1 MTTHLWPL
9 AAPHD
14 TGNGVGADALLA
26 ALDALDTGVLVCDA
40 RGRLLVCNHAA
51 RRELDVGGLLRVGHD
66 AMLDVAGGAGLLALR
81 RAVHGAAFD
90 HSHQL
95 VALRHAEQC
104 LLLAVQPLRT
114 NDGGPPHALLLTGR
128 RGLCPSLALQ
138 HLGRL
143 YALTPAEVSVL
154 GGLLDGVRI
163 SDMARARKVKLST
176 VRTQVA
182 ALRAK
187 LGVQRMDDIT
197 RLVAELPPMLGALG
211 RQDAQ
216 PAAPRGLAGLSASV
230 SSGAGQRQ

>member
-1 MTTHLWPL
+1 MTTQAWPM

-14 TGNGVGADALLA
+14 AGAGVGADALLA

-51 RRELDVGGLLRVGHD
+51 RRELADGGLLRLGHD
-66 AMLDVAGGAGLLALR
+66 AMLDVAGGGGLLALR

-95 VALRHAEQC
+95 VPLRHADQC
-104 LLLAVQPLRT
+104 LMLAVQPLRST
-114 NDGGPPHALLLTGR
+114 DGGPPRVLLLTGR
-128 RGLCPSLALQ
+128 RGLCPNLALQ
-138 HLGRL
+138 HFGRV

-163 SDMARARKVKLST
+163 GDMARARGVKLST

-187 LGVQRMDDIT
+187 LGVQRVDDIT

-211 RQDAQ
+211 RQDLQ
-216 PAAPRGLAGLSASV
+216 PAVPRGLAGFAARAS
-230 SSGAGQRQ
+230 SAGQGQ

>member
-1 MTTHLWPL
+1 MTTHPWPV

-14 TGNGVGADALLA
+14 PMPGLGTDALLA

-51 RRELDVGGLLRVGHD
+51 RRELDAGGLLRVGHD
-66 AMLDVAGGAGLLALR
+66 ALLDVAGGAGLLALR

-90 HSHQL
+90 HSHPL
-95 VALRHAEQC
+95 VPLRHAEQC
-104 LLLAVQPLRT
+104 LMLAVQPLRT
-114 NDGGPPHALLLTGR
+114 TDGGPPRVLLLTGR
-128 RGLCPSLALQ
+128 RGLCPDLAL
-138 HLGRL
+138 HHFGRV

-154 GGLLDGVRI
+154 SSLLAGVRI
-163 SDMARARKVKLST
+163 GDMARARGVKLST

-187 LGVQRMDDIT
+187 LGVQRVDDIT

-211 RQDAQ
+211 RHDAQ
-216 PAAPRGLAGLSASV
+216 PAMPRGLAGLSAAV
-230 SSGAGQRQ
+230 ASGAGQRQ

>member
-1 MTTHLWPL
+1 MNTQAWPTATSPL
-9 AAPHD
+9 DAGP
-14 TGNGVGADALLA
+14 GVGTDALLA

-51 RRELDVGGLLRVGHD
+51 RRELDAGGLLRLGHD
-66 AMLDVAGGAGLLALR
+66 AMLDVAGGVGLLALR
-81 RAVHGAAFD
+81 RAMHGAAFD

-95 VALRHAEQC
+95 VPLRHAEQC
-104 LLLAVQPLRT
+104 LMLAVQPLRT
-114 NDGGPPHALLLTGR
+114 SVGGPPRVLLLTGR

-138 HLGRL
+138 HLGRV

-154 GGLLDGVRI
+154 RGLLDGVRI
-163 SDMARARKVKLST
+163 GDMARARGVKLST

-187 LGVQRMDDIT
+187 LGVQRVDDIT

-211 RQDAQ
+211 RREAHPVA
-216 PAAPRGLAGLSASV
+216 PAGLAGFGPRASA
-230 SSGAGQRQ
+230 AGQWQ